1 MTIDDRDYMRDDP
14 SPKSKTQRGS
24 CAGLEWEIEDVA
36 DGPSDSKDTLIAGA
50 IGYSVGFVLGF
61 SPFGRMLAAAAGA
74 VGSHVARRYRV
85 SMDWSPDRYRADAQP
100 DSAE

>member
-14 SPKSKTQRGS
+14 AQKQTRRGS
-24 CAGLEWEIEDVA
+24 CAGLEWEIEDVS

-61 SPFGRMLAAAAGA
+61 SPFGRMLSAAAG
-74 VGSHVARRYRV
+74 VFGSHVARRYRI
-85 SMDWSPDRYRADAQP
+85 SMDWSLDRAPDQRP
-100 DSAE
+100 AEER